1 MRKSH
6 YFNMSC
12 KFRLTPVSFSILVN
26 LRYRTLSYLPNCP
39 SHQMVELQNTLK
51 LLRKISFLPLF
62 ILSFIVTGPSTIFFL
77 LTIISIFIHQ
87 LLDIANKKQAFR
99 LSQFTLAVYYIDH
112 IFDALSC
119 TCIILVICRLL

>member
-1 MRKSH
+1 MAETADSLHNSKIKNFEQKVLNQSFLDIRF
-6 YFNMSC
+6 YD
-12 KFRLTPVSFSILVN
+12 RLADYLLECCHAEAKPN
-26 LRYRTLSYLPNCP
+26 TLSLF
-39 SHQMVELQNTLK
+39 
-51 LLRKISFLPLF
+51 SFLPLF